1 MKMPPLLLT
10 LPELAAP
17 GRAAPPDQEAPG
29 LPRSVDAPD
38 AALLRSTRKPHRDGG
53 RVAPRRSALLLIVGV
68 GLCVISLVWKD
79 RTHEAPPLAE
89 STFQR
94 WPVIPGDR
102 HTRRPPVVAA
112 GSIYQPGA
120 ADSAPIRW
128 SRNRRPAGGAQRSVS
143 ARPSSLDPL
152 GAANPPAQPARIF
165 APPQFEPGPRA
176 AEQRV
181 ESQDRVRQ
189 ARLPIAP
196 DAAPSTPRVATD
208 PPQVPAPSA
217 FDEKPAVLGIP
228 RRDTADE
235 LSHHRDRAAEI
246 EDPIGDYIDAARTPA
261 VDVSPPTRLPR

>member
-1 MKMPPLLLT
+1 MKMPPLLLS

-17 GRAAPPDQEAPG
+17 GRAALPDQETPG

-38 AALLRSTRKPHRDGG
+38 AVSPRSARKPHRAGG

-68 GLCVISLVWKD
+68 GLCVISVVWIE

-89 STFQR
+89 SAFQR

-102 HTRRPPVVAA
+102 HTPRPPGVAA
-112 GSIYQPGA
+112 GSIYQPA

-128 SRNRRPAGGAQRSVS
+128 SRNRRPAGHAQRTVFS
-143 ARPSSLDPL
+143 RPSSFDPL
-152 GAANPPAQPARIF
+152 GAANPPAQAARIF
-165 APPQFEPGPRA
+165 APPQFEPGPRG
-176 AEQRV
+176 AENRV

-196 DAAPSTPRVATD
+196 DAAASTPRVAAD

-228 RRDTADE
+228 RRDAADK
-235 LSHHRDRAAEI
+235 LPHHRDRAAEI
-246 EDPIGDYIDAARTPA
+246 EDPIGDYIDTARTPA
-261 VDVSPPTRLPR
+261 VDARPLMRLPR